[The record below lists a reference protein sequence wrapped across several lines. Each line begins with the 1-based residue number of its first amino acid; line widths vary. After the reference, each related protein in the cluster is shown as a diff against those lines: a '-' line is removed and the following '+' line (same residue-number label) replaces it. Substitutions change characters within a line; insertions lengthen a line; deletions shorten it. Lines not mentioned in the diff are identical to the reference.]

1 MFAANY
7 SRAIAPI
14 AEDLYNNIVDIL
26 DNEQKVQS
34 INANNELSQTT
45 DALFSALAPFTLVD
59 CYEAYQS
66 LIDRWNMIGG
76 DLEILQSEGVVAAN
90 VVDKNMVVKKKDG
103 KDVEVQDGWVGRV
116 IPIPLV
122 EKVLLADDLA
132 ALQTLR
138 DSARATTARIA
149 EIIENLPEAEGET
162 PWLKEDGATF
172 IPKELKAKVKR
183 IKQEFGKVIP
193 VESVEAQLVEADKLL
208 DIEKKQNSEVKTALA
223 EIEAKAIDTIKE
235 LTVPAIQEL
244 LEAKWVKP
252 LADDMHQVAQ
262 NLIDRFA
269 DSLTS
274 LSAKYSETLVDID
287 RNITT
292 AEKSLASL
300 IDNLTGPDNDIA
312 GLREFQKLLR
322 HE

>member
-1 MFAANY
+1 M
-7 SRAIAPI
+7 
-14 AEDLYNNIVDIL
+14 
-26 DNEQKVQS
+26 
-34 INANNELSQTT
+34 
-45 DALFSALAPFTLVD
+45 
-59 CYEAYQS
+59 
-66 LIDRWNMIGG
+66 G
-76 DLEILQSEGVVAAN
+76 AAN

-103 KDVEVQDGWVGRV
+103 KEVEVQDGWVGRI
-116 IPIPLV
+116 IPISLV

-138 DSARATTARIA
+138 DYASATTTRIT
-149 EIIENLPEAEGET
+149 EIIENLPETGGET
-162 PWLKEDGATF
+162 PWLKDDSSAF

-183 IKQEFGKVIP
+183 IKQEFGKSIP
-193 VESVEAQLVEADKLL
+193 AESIEAQLVEADKLL
-208 DIEKKQNSEVKTALA
+208 DIEKKQNAEVKTALA
-223 EIEAKAIDTIKE
+223 EIEAKAIDSIKALTIPE
-235 LTVPAIQEL
+235 IQEL
-244 LEAKWVKP
+244 LESKWIKP
-252 LADDMHQVAQ
+252 LADDLRQVAQ
-262 NLIDRFA
+262 NLIDQFA

-300 IDNLTGPDNDIA
+300 IDNLTGSDNDIA